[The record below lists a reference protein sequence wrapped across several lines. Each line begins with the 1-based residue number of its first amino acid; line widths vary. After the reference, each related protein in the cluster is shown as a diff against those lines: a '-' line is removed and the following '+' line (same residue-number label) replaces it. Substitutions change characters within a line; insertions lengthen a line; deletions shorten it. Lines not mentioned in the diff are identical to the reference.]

1 MNKFLLTMFLSCLS
15 FVAMAQEV
23 SQTYYFDAPE
33 IVEHQGYTMV
43 EFDNT
48 MQSAVLGN
56 PMLPYQATQILLPP
70 GCEAVDVTLEY
81 GKLIPLTQKG
91 VLFPK
96 QAVRPISHAETGEFF
111 KNEDV
116 YNSKS
121 KYPSENHGVLT
132 THFYRGHSIANVA
145 FTPVVYIPAE
155 GTLSYYESVTVTLT
169 TQKTQKASDALNLLK
184 KTDDISIKVDNVAAV
199 AQYDAFIP
207 SAKSLDNYDMII
219 ISQEQYENKFDTLIS
234 FYRNYGIFAQFKSLS
249 SIYSEMDGVDN
260 QEKIR
265 NYIIQE
271 YTDHSIEYVLL
282 GGDSDVFPYRGFFC
296 VVESS
301 STYTDNGI
309 PADVYFSAL
318 DGTWNDDNDSH
329 WGEIGEDD
337 LYLEVSVSRMP
348 FSNNTDLDNILNKVL
363 KFQQSPIVDELDKV
377 AMLGEWMYDNPDSW
391 GSDYLNLLIGEHD
404 DNGYT
409 TIGIHEDHPIDSLY
423 EQHDGFSKNQV
434 IQKINAGNVFVH
446 HAGHANETF
455 VMSLNNNDITNNT
468 FYAVDGE
475 THNYNF
481 VYSHGCYCGSFDYND
496 CITEK
501 MVTLENF
508 AVSVTSN
515 SRYGWFNEGQTEGPS
530 AHLNREFVDA
540 VYHDKYNRYGKAQKE
555 SKTATAPWVNAPGQW
570 EEGALRWCFYCSNS
584 LGDPATQ
591 IWIEAPY
598 ELSIGHEAFLHPEA
612 DTFRV
617 VVYNLTMEQFEAGA
631 NVLMLHGEELVGKG
645 VSDEEGECIVDIV
658 GEIPESGIVRIL
670 VSGYNTMVKEYSV
683 TIGGTDMKGDANM
696 DGGVS
701 ILDVVATVA
710 YIAEEDPQPFNF
722 NLADVNNDGQVDV
735 SDIIGIVNIIFGT
748 YNLDNC
754 SSNEAVYSI
763 EDGVLYVDSPV
774 DIAGVQFIFSDSVA
788 PVSEL
793 FGEMEVVSKR
803 LTADRYMFMAYS
815 NDGNVISAGRNA
827 ILSVEDA
834 ILRKIVLSDE
844 FGCKITPVED
854 PLAIEEFMSSEVK
867 VYPNP
872 FNASQTFEYVL
883 SNDVQSVDFV
893 VFNSIGEIVDRLYGS
908 ANCGANSVVWNPSQI
923 TSGLYFV
930 NMYIDGIKVATY
942 KTIYNK

>member
-1 MNKFLLTMFLSCLS
+1 M
-15 FVAMAQEV
+15 
-23 SQTYYFDAPE
+23 
-33 IVEHQGYTMV
+33 
-43 EFDNT
+43 
-48 MQSAVLGN
+48 
-56 PMLPYQATQILLPP
+56 
-70 GCEAVDVTLEY
+70 
-81 GKLIPLTQKG
+81 
-91 VLFPK
+91 
-96 QAVRPISHAETGEFF
+96 
-111 KNEDV
+111 
-116 YNSKS
+116 
-121 KYPSENHGVLT
+121 
-132 THFYRGHSIANVA
+132 
-145 FTPVVYIPAE
+145 
-155 GTLSYYESVTVTLT
+155 
-169 TQKTQKASDALNLLK
+169 
-184 KTDDISIKVDNVAAV
+184 
-199 AQYDAFIP
+199 
-207 SAKSLDNYDMII
+207 
-219 ISQEQYENKFDTLIS
+219 
-234 FYRNYGIFAQFKSLS
+234 
-249 SIYSEMDGVDN
+249 
-260 QEKIR
+260 
-265 NYIIQE
+265 
-271 YTDHSIEYVLL
+271 
-282 GGDSDVFPYRGFFC
+282 
-296 VVESS
+296 
-301 STYTDNGI
+301 
-309 PADVYFSAL
+309 
-318 DGTWNDDNDSH
+318 
-329 WGEIGEDD
+329 
-337 LYLEVSVSRMP
+337 
-348 FSNNTDLDNILNKVL
+348 
-363 KFQQSPIVDELDKV
+363 
-377 AMLGEWMYDNPDSW
+377 
-391 GSDYLNLLIGEHD
+391 
-404 DNGYT
+404 
-409 TIGIHEDHPIDSLY
+409 
-423 EQHDGFSKNQV
+423 
-434 IQKINAGNVFVH
+434 
-446 HAGHANETF
+446 
-455 VMSLNNNDITNNT
+455 
-468 FYAVDGE
+468 
-475 THNYNF
+475 
-481 VYSHGCYCGSFDYND
+481 
-496 CITEK
+496 
-501 MVTLENF
+501 
-508 AVSVTSN
+508 
-515 SRYGWFNEGQTEGPS
+515 
-530 AHLNREFVDA
+530 
-540 VYHDKYNRYGKAQKE
+540 
-555 SKTATAPWVNAPGQW
+555 
-570 EEGALRWCFYCSNS
+570 
-584 LGDPATQ
+584 
-591 IWIEAPY
+591 
-598 ELSIGHEAFLHPEA
+598 HPEA

-827 ILSVEDA
+827 ILSVGDA